1 MKNLLTL
8 LSFILFINLQG
19 LAQTDGLNYQAV
31 IIDPNPEEIP
41 GIDVVGN
48 ILPNKEINIRFT
60 IYGATGNT
68 EYQEIHSTTTD
79 EYGMINLVI
88 GKGNSVTGRFT
99 EIYWDGSTKNL
110 KVEINLDG
118 TYSDLSDQELLFI
131 PYAYHRDIIASGDL
145 KVDGN
150 SILKGRVDI
159 DQDLSVG
166 GNTKISG
173 ELTVEDNTLLNSDLT
188 VANSSKSNLTGDLSV
203 DGNTLL
209 NANLTV
215 ANSSKTNLTG
225 GLSVDGKTILNNS
238 LDVTDSSSTN
248 LSGSLDVTGNASFKA
263 NLDLD
268 GDLKLKNSFSIE
280 SSNDKFLAII
290 NNKDEGEGDGLLIK
304 LGRTHS
310 AWNGSSFV
318 SAPMPTTEPY
328 KELLQLLRD
337 LIDGK
342 KKPEELTPL
351 DIVKAAPNSMIA
363 AAAQDITNRITS
375 EINKVMPKVNIPK
388 IEVPKIESPEV
399 NLPSLRVKVDG
410 IGTFTVT
417 NGQRLIGRQ
426 TIYPGETLYEGGD
439 VPPDIPEINI
449 PGLPD
454 IPDIRIIIEN
464 VNNSLNNSNE
474 YVRFEDKEGR
484 RMGTIQAE
492 NLSEWRDR
500 TFLNDVYLLDLI
512 SSFVGVDP
520 LQAIIG
526 ANAAASNFLYEYNI
540 LGVSY
545 ASGHGDYAEWLERE
559 DHSEYLTAGDIVAVK
574 GAKITKELKGLEQIM
589 VVSHKP
595 IVLGNIPEEGKSHL
609 GNNVAF
615 MGQVPVKVI
624 GPVSSGDYIVAHKE
638 ISGYGKAINPKEM
651 IAENYRF
658 AVGRS
663 WDSNPNDGPKLVNTV
678 IGVHNGDWVNILKKL
693 ESKQKKFEDKLN
705 EFENIVNDLIEK
717 NLLKY

>member
-1 MKNLLTL
+1 MKNLITL
-8 LSFILFINLQG
+8 LFFILLINLQVF
-19 LAQTDGLNYQAV
+19 AQTDGLNYQAV
-31 IIDPNPEEIP
+31 IIDPDPEEIP
-41 GIDVVGN
+41 GIDVTGN
-48 ILPNKEINIRFT
+48 ILPNKEINVRFT
-60 IYGATGNT
+60 IYGNSGNT
-68 EYQEIHSTTTD
+68 EYQEIHTTKTD

-88 GKGNSVTGRFT
+88 GKGNSVAGRFT

-131 PYAYHRDIIASGDL
+131 PYAYHRDIIASGNL
-145 KVDGN
+145 TVDGN
-150 SILKGRVDI
+150 SLLKGKLDI
-159 DQDLSVG
+159 NQDLSVE
-166 GNTKISG
+166 GNTKISR
-173 ELTVEDNTLLNSDLT
+173 ELTVDDNTSLNSKLT
-188 VANSSKSNLTGDLSV
+188 VAGSTTLNKSLSV
-203 DGNTLL
+203 L
-209 NANLTV
+209 
-215 ANSSKTNLTG
+215 
-225 GLSVDGKTILNNS
+225 
-238 LDVTDSSSTN
+238 DSSSTT
-248 LSGSLDVTGNASFKA
+248 LTGSLDVSGDASFKGDL
-263 NLDLD
+263 NLD
-268 GDLKLKNSFSIE
+268 GDLKLKNTLSIE
-280 SSNDKFLAII
+280 GSNDKFLATI
-290 NNKDEGEGDGLLIK
+290 NNKDGGEGDGILIK

-310 AWNGSSFV
+310 AWNGSGFV

-342 KKPEELTPL
+342 KKPTEITPL
-351 DIVKAAPNSMIA
+351 DIVKASPDALIV

-388 IEVPKIESPEV
+388 IEVPKIQSPEV
-399 NLPSLRVKVDG
+399 NLPGLRVRVADL
-410 IGTFTVT
+410 GTFTVT
-417 NGQRLIGRQ
+417 NGFRLIGRQ
-426 TIYPGETLYEGGD
+426 TIYPGETLFEGGD
-439 VPPDIPEINI
+439 VTPDIPQINI

-454 IPDIRIIIEN
+454 VPDIRVIVEN

-500 TFLNDVYLLDLI
+500 TFLNDVYMLDLI
-512 SSFVGVDP
+512 ASFVGVDP

-545 ASGHGDYAEWLERE
+545 ASGNGDYAEWLERE
-559 DHSEYLTAGDIVAVK
+559 DHLEYLTAGDIVAVK
-574 GAKITKELKGLEQIM
+574 GAKITKDLKDLEQVM

-624 GPVSSGDYIVAHKE
+624 GPVSSGDYIVAHGE

-651 IAENYRF
+651 VAENFRF

-663 WDSNPNDGPKLVNTV
+663 WDTNLNDGPKLINTV
-678 IGVHNGDWVNILKKL
+678 IGVHNGDWVNVFKRF
-693 ESKQKKFEDKLN
+693 ESNQRKFEDKLN
-705 EFENIVNDLIEK
+705 EFEKTVNELVEK
-717 NLLKY
+717 NLLKVNP

>member
-1 MKNLLTL
+1 MKNLLSL
-8 LSFILFINLQG
+8 LSFILFINIQSF
-19 LAQTDGLNYQAV
+19 AQTDGINYQAV

-41 GIDVVGN
+41 GIDITGN
-48 ILPNKEINIRFT
+48 ILPNKEINVRFT
-60 IYGATGNT
+60 ISDVSGNS
-68 EYQEIHSTTTD
+68 EFQEIHTTSTD

-88 GKGNSVTGRFT
+88 GKGNSVKGVFN
-99 EIYWDGSTKNL
+99 EINWDGSTKNL

-118 TYSDLSDQELLFI
+118 SYSDLSDQALLFV
-131 PYAYHRDIIASGDL
+131 PYAYHRDILASGNL
-145 KVDGN
+145 SVDGN
-150 SILKGRVDI
+150 SLLKGKLDI
-159 DQDLSVG
+159 NNDLNVG
-166 GNTKISG
+166 GNSKI
-173 ELTVEDNTLLNSDLT
+173 
-188 VANSSKSNLTGDLSV
+188 TGDLSV
-203 DGNTLL
+203 DGKTTLK
-209 NANLTV
+209 
-215 ANSSKTNLTG
+215 S
-225 GLSVDGKTILNNS
+225 S

-248 LSGSLDVTGNASFKA
+248 LSGSLDVGGNASFYG
-263 NLDLD
+263 NLDLE
-268 GDLKLKNSFSIE
+268 GDLNLKNTISIE
-280 SSNDKFLAII
+280 SSNDNFLATF
-290 NNKDEGEGDGLLIK
+290 NNKDGADGDGLLIK

-363 AAAQDITNRITS
+363 AAGQDITNRITS
-375 EINKVMPKVNIPK
+375 EINKIMPKVNIPK
-388 IEVPKIESPEV
+388 IEVPRIQTPRINFPRQTV
-399 NLPSLRVKVDG
+399 R
-410 IGTFTVT
+410 IAGTTHTVT
-417 NGQRLIGRQ
+417 NAFTLANPQ
-426 TIYPGETLYEGGD
+426 TIYPGETLFEGGD
-439 VPPDIPEINI
+439 VPPDIPQINI

-454 IPDIRIIIEN
+454 IPDLRIIVEN
-464 VNNSLNNSNE
+464 VNNSLGNNNE
-474 YVRFEDKEGR
+474 YVRFEDKDGR

-512 SSFVGVDP
+512 ASFVGVDP
-520 LQAIIG
+520 LQAIVG

-559 DHSEYLTAGDIVAVK
+559 DHSEYLTSGDIVAVK
-574 GAKITKELKGLEQIM
+574 GAKITKDLTGLEQIM

-595 IVLGNIPEEGKSHL
+595 IVLGNIPEEGKTHL
-609 GNNVAF
+609 GNNIAF

-624 GPVSSGDYIVAHKE
+624 GPVSSGDFIIAHGE

-651 IAENYRF
+651 SADNFKY

-663 WDSNPNDGPKLVNTV
+663 WDSNQNDGPKLVNTV
-678 IGVHNGDWVNILKKL
+678 IGVHNGDWVNVIKKFEL
-693 ESKQKKFEDKLN
+693 KQKKFEDKLN
-705 EFENIVNDLIEK
+705 EFEDTVNELIEK
-717 NLLKY
+717 NLLKVNP

>member
-1 MKNLLTL
+1 MKNLITL
-8 LSFILFINLQG
+8 LSFILLINFQVF
-19 LAQTDGLNYQAV
+19 AQTDGLNYQAV
-31 IIDPNPEEIP
+31 IIDPDPEEIP
-41 GIDVVGN
+41 GIDVTGN
-48 ILPNKEINIRFT
+48 ILPNKEINVRFT
-60 IYGATGNT
+60 IYGNSGNT
-68 EYQEIHSTTTD
+68 EYQEIHTTKTD

-88 GKGNSVTGRFT
+88 GKGNSVAGKFT

-131 PYAYHRDIIASGDL
+131 PYAYHRDIIASGNL
-145 KVDGN
+145 TVDGN
-150 SILKGRVDI
+150 SLLKGKLDI
-159 DQDLSVG
+159 NQELSVG

-173 ELTVEDNTLLNSDLT
+173 ELTVDDNTLLNSKLT
-188 VANSSKSNLTGDLSV
+188 VVGSTTLNKSLSV
-203 DGNTLL
+203 L
-209 NANLTV
+209 
-215 ANSSKTNLTG
+215 
-225 GLSVDGKTILNNS
+225 
-238 LDVTDSSSTN
+238 DSSSTT
-248 LSGSLDVTGNASFKA
+248 LTGSLDVSGDASFKGDL
-263 NLDLD
+263 NLD
-268 GDLKLKNSFSIE
+268 GDLKLKNTLSIE
-280 SSNDKFLAII
+280 GSNDKFLATI
-290 NNKDEGEGDGLLIK
+290 NNKDGGEGDGILIK
-304 LGRTHS
+304 LGRMHS
-310 AWNGSSFV
+310 AWNGSGFV

-342 KKPEELTPL
+342 KKPTEITPL
-351 DIVKAAPNSMIA
+351 DIVKASPDALIV

-388 IEVPKIESPEV
+388 IEVPKIQSPEV
-399 NLPSLRVKVDG
+399 NLPGLRVRVADL
-410 IGTFTVT
+410 GTFTVT
-417 NGQRLIGRQ
+417 NGFRLIGRQ
-426 TIYPGETLYEGGD
+426 TIYPGETLFEGGD
-439 VPPDIPEINI
+439 VTPDIPQINI
-449 PGLPD
+449 PGLPNV
-454 IPDIRIIIEN
+454 PDIRIIVEN

-500 TFLNDVYLLDLI
+500 TFLNDVYMLDLI
-512 SSFVGVDP
+512 ASFVGVDP

-545 ASGHGDYAEWLERE
+545 ASGNGDYAEWLERE
-559 DHSEYLTAGDIVAVK
+559 DHLEYLTAGDIVAVK
-574 GAKITKELKGLEQIM
+574 GAKITKDLKDLEQVM

-624 GPVSSGDYIVAHKE
+624 GPVSSGDYIVAHGE

-651 IAENYRF
+651 VAENFRF

-663 WDSNPNDGPKLVNTV
+663 WDTNLNDGPKLINTV
-678 IGVHNGDWVNILKKL
+678 IGVHNGDWVNVFKRF
-693 ESKQKKFEDKLN
+693 ESNQRKFEDKLN
-705 EFENIVNDLIEK
+705 EFEKTVNELVEK
-717 NLLKY
+717 NLLKVNP

>member
-1 MKNLLTL
+1 MKNLITL
-8 LSFILFINLQG
+8 LSFILLINLQVF
-19 LAQTDGLNYQAV
+19 AQTDGLNYQAV

-41 GIDVVGN
+41 GIDVTGN
-48 ILPNKEINIRFT
+48 IVPNKEIYVKFT
-60 IYGATGNT
+60 IYGNSGNT
-68 EYQEIHSTTTD
+68 EYQEIHTTKTD

-88 GKGNSVTGRFT
+88 GKGNSVAGKFT

-131 PYAYHRDIIASGDL
+131 PYAYHRDIIASGNL
-145 KVDGN
+145 TVDGN
-150 SILKGRVDI
+150 SLLKGKLDI
-159 DQDLSVG
+159 NQDLSVG

-173 ELTVEDNTLLNSDLT
+173 ELTVDDNTLLNSKLT
-188 VANSSKSNLTGDLSV
+188 VVGSTTLNKSLSV
-203 DGNTLL
+203 L
-209 NANLTV
+209 
-215 ANSSKTNLTG
+215 
-225 GLSVDGKTILNNS
+225 
-238 LDVTDSSSTN
+238 DSSSTT
-248 LSGSLDVTGNASFKA
+248 LTGSLDVSGDASFKGDL
-263 NLDLD
+263 NLD
-268 GDLKLKNSFSIE
+268 GDLKLKNTLSIE
-280 SSNDKFLAII
+280 GSNDKFLATI
-290 NNKDEGEGDGLLIK
+290 NNKDGGEGDGILIK

-310 AWNGSSFV
+310 AWNGSGFV

-342 KKPEELTPL
+342 KKPTEITPL
-351 DIVKAAPNSMIA
+351 DIVKASPDALIV

-388 IEVPKIESPEV
+388 IEVPKIQSPEV
-399 NLPSLRVKVDG
+399 NLPGLRVRVADL
-410 IGTFTVT
+410 GTFTVT
-417 NGQRLIGRQ
+417 NGFRLIGRQ
-426 TIYPGETLYEGGD
+426 TIYPGETLFEGGD
-439 VPPDIPEINI
+439 VTPDIPQINI

-454 IPDIRIIIEN
+454 VPDIRIIVEN

-500 TFLNDVYLLDLI
+500 TFLNDVYMLDLI
-512 SSFVGVDP
+512 ASFVGVDP

-545 ASGHGDYAEWLERE
+545 ASGNGDYAEWLERE
-559 DHSEYLTAGDIVAVK
+559 DHLEYLTAGDIVAVK
-574 GAKITKELKGLEQIM
+574 GAKITKDLKDLEQVM

-624 GPVSSGDYIVAHKE
+624 GPVSSGDYIVAHGE

-651 IAENYRF
+651 VAENFRF

-663 WDSNPNDGPKLVNTV
+663 WDTNLNDGPKLINTV
-678 IGVHNGDWVNILKKL
+678 IGVHNGDWVNVFKRF
-693 ESKQKKFEDKLN
+693 ESNQRKFEDKLN
-705 EFENIVNDLIEK
+705 EFEKTVNELVEK
-717 NLLKY
+717 NLLKVNP

>member
-1 MKNLLTL
+1 MKNLITL
-8 LSFILFINLQG
+8 LSFILLINFQVF
-19 LAQTDGLNYQAV
+19 AQTDGLNYQAV
-31 IIDPNPEEIP
+31 IIDPDPEEIP
-41 GIDVVGN
+41 GIDVTGN
-48 ILPNKEINIRFT
+48 ILPNKEINVRFT
-60 IYGATGNT
+60 IYGNSGNT
-68 EYQEIHSTTTD
+68 QYQEIHTTKTD

-88 GKGNSVTGRFT
+88 GKGNSVAGKFT

-131 PYAYHRDIIASGDL
+131 PYAYHRDIIASGNL
-145 KVDGN
+145 TVDGN
-150 SILKGRVDI
+150 SLLKGKLDI
-159 DQDLSVG
+159 NQDLSVG

-173 ELTVEDNTLLNSDLT
+173 ELTVDDNTLLNSKLT
-188 VANSSKSNLTGDLSV
+188 VVGSTTLNKSLSV
-203 DGNTLL
+203 L
-209 NANLTV
+209 
-215 ANSSKTNLTG
+215 
-225 GLSVDGKTILNNS
+225 
-238 LDVTDSSSTN
+238 DSSSTT
-248 LSGSLDVTGNASFKA
+248 LTGSLDVSGDASFKGDL
-263 NLDLD
+263 NLD
-268 GDLKLKNSFSIE
+268 GDLKLKNTLSIE
-280 SSNDKFLAII
+280 GSNDKFLATI
-290 NNKDEGEGDGLLIK
+290 NNKDGGEGDGILIK

-310 AWNGSSFV
+310 AWNGSGFV

-342 KKPEELTPL
+342 KKPTEITPL
-351 DIVKAAPNSMIA
+351 DIVKASPDALIV

-388 IEVPKIESPEV
+388 IEVPKIQSPEV
-399 NLPSLRVKVDG
+399 NLPGLRVRVADL
-410 IGTFTVT
+410 GTFTVT
-417 NGQRLIGRQ
+417 NGFRLIGRQ
-426 TIYPGETLYEGGD
+426 TIYPGETLFEGGD
-439 VPPDIPEINI
+439 VTPDIPQINI

-454 IPDIRIIIEN
+454 VPDIRIIVEN

-500 TFLNDVYLLDLI
+500 TFLNDVYMLDLI
-512 SSFVGVDP
+512 ASFVGVDP

-545 ASGHGDYAEWLERE
+545 ASGNGDYAEWLERE
-559 DHSEYLTAGDIVAVK
+559 DHLEYLTAGDIVAVK
-574 GAKITKELKGLEQIM
+574 GAKITKDLKDLEQVM

-615 MGQVPVKVI
+615 MGQVPVKVL
-624 GPVSSGDYIVAHKE
+624 GPVSSGDYIVAHGE

-651 IAENYRF
+651 VAENFRL

-663 WDSNPNDGPKLVNTV
+663 WDTNLNDGPKLINTV
-678 IGVHNGDWVNILKKL
+678 IGVHNGDWVNVFKRF
-693 ESKQKKFEDKLN
+693 ESNQKKFEDKLN
-705 EFENIVNDLIEK
+705 EFEKTVNELVEK
-717 NLLKY
+717 NLLKVNP

>member
-1 MKNLLTL
+1 MRKLLTL
-8 LSFILFINLQG
+8 ILFIFCINIKG
-19 LAQTDGLNYQAV
+19 YSQTDGINYQAV
-31 IIDPNPEEIP
+31 IIDPDPEEIP
-41 GIDVVGN
+41 GIDVAGN
-48 ILPNKEINIRFT
+48 ILPNKEIKVRFS
-60 IYGATGNT
+60 ISDVSGNLDF
-68 EYQEIHSTTTD
+68 QEIHTTSTD

-88 GKGNSVTGRFT
+88 GKGSSVKGVFN

-118 TYSDLSDQELLFI
+118 SYSDLSDQALLFV
-131 PYAYHRDIIASGDL
+131 PYAYHRDILAS
-145 KVDGN
+145 
-150 SILKGRVDI
+150 
-159 DQDLSVG
+159 
-166 GNTKISG
+166 
-173 ELTVEDNTLLNSDLT
+173 
-188 VANSSKSNLTGDLSV
+188 GDLSV
-203 DGNTLL
+203 DGNSLLKGKLDINNDLNVGGNTKIIGELTVEDKTLL
-209 NANLTV
+209 NADLKV
-215 ANSSKTNLTG
+215 ANSSVSELTG
-225 GLSVDGKTILNNS
+225 DLSVEGKTTLKSS

-248 LSGSLDVTGNASFKA
+248 LTGSLDVGGNASFKGD
-263 NLDLD
+263 LDLD
-268 GDLKLKNSFSIE
+268 GDLKLNNTISIE
-280 SSNDKFLAII
+280 SSNEKFLATI
-290 NNKDEGEGDGLLIK
+290 NNKDGGDGDGLLIK

-328 KELLQLLRD
+328 KELLELLRD

-351 DIVKAAPNSMIA
+351 DIVKAAPTSMIA
-363 AAAQDITNRITS
+363 AAAQDVTNRITS

-388 IEVPKIESPEV
+388 IEVPRIQTPRI
-399 NLPSLRVKVDG
+399 NFPRQTVKVA
-410 IGTFTVT
+410 GTTYTVT
-417 NGQRLIGRQ
+417 GGFTLANPQ
-426 TIYPGETLYEGGD
+426 TIYPGETLFEGGD
-439 VPPDIPEINI
+439 VPPDIPQINI
-449 PGLPD
+449 PNLPD
-454 IPDIRIIIEN
+454 VPDIRIIVEN

-474 YVRFEDKEGR
+474 YVRFEDKDGR

-500 TFLNDVYLLDLI
+500 TFLNDVYMLDLI
-512 SSFVGVDP
+512 ASFVGLDP

-545 ASGHGDYAEWLERE
+545 ASGNGDYAEWLERE
-559 DHSEYLTAGDIVAVK
+559 DHLEYLTAGDIVAVK
-574 GAKITKELKGLEQIM
+574 GAKITKDLKDLEQVM

-624 GPVSSGDYIVAHKE
+624 GPVSSGDYIIAHGE

-651 IAENYRF
+651 ISENFRF

-663 WDSNPNDGPKLVNTV
+663 WDTNLNDGPKLINTV
-678 IGVHNGDWVNILKKL
+678 IGVHNGDWVNIFKRF
-693 ESKQKKFEDKLN
+693 ESNQKKFEDKLN
-705 EFENIVNDLIEK
+705 EFEKTVNELIEK
-717 NLLKY
+717 NLLKVNP

>member
-31 IIDPNPEEIP
+31 IIDPVPEEIP
-41 GIDVVGN
+41 GIDVTGN
-48 ILPNKEINIRFT
+48 ILPNREINIRFT

-68 EYQEIHSTTTD
+68 EYQEIHSTKTD

-88 GKGNSVTGRFT
+88 GKGNPVTGRFT

-110 KVEINLDG
+110 KVEINLDN

-131 PYAYHRDIIASGDL
+131 PYAYHREIIASGDL
-145 KVDGN
+145 SVDGN
-150 SILKGRVDI
+150 SLLKGKLDI
-159 DQDLSVG
+159 NNDLNVG
-166 GNTKISG
+166 GNTKITG
-173 ELTVEDNTLLNSDLT
+173 ELTVEDNTLLNADFT

-203 DGNTLL
+203 DG
-209 NANLTV
+209 
-215 ANSSKTNLTG
+215 
-225 GLSVDGKTILNNS
+225 KTILKNS
-238 LDVTDSSSTN
+238 LDVADSSSTN
-248 LSGSLDVTGNASFKA
+248 LSGSLDVSGNASFKSD
-263 NLDLD
+263 LDLD

-310 AWNGSSFV
+310 AWNGSGFV

-328 KELLQLLRD
+328 KELLELLRD

-417 NGQRLIGRQ
+417 NGQRLIDRQ

-439 VPPDIPEINI
+439 VPPDIPQINI

-454 IPDIRIIIEN
+454 IPDIRIIVEN

-512 SSFVGVDP
+512 SSFVGIDP

-624 GPVSSGDYIVAHKE
+624 GPVSSGDYIVAHRE

-678 IGVHNGDWVNILKKL
+678 IGVHNGDWVNILKKF

>member
-1 MKNLLTL
+1 MKNLITL
-8 LSFILFINLQG
+8 LSFILLINFQVF
-19 LAQTDGLNYQAV
+19 AQTDGLNYQAV
-31 IIDPNPEEIP
+31 IIDPDPEEIP
-41 GIDVVGN
+41 GIDVTGN
-48 ILPNKEINIRFT
+48 ILPNKEINVRFT
-60 IYGATGNT
+60 IYGNSGNT
-68 EYQEIHSTTTD
+68 EYQEIHTTKTD

-88 GKGNSVTGRFT
+88 GKGNSVAGKFT

-131 PYAYHRDIIASGDL
+131 PYAYHRDIIASGNL
-145 KVDGN
+145 TVDGN
-150 SILKGRVDI
+150 SLLKGKLDI
-159 DQDLSVG
+159 NQDLSVG
-166 GNTKISG
+166 GNAKISG
-173 ELTVEDNTLLNSDLT
+173 ELTVDDNTLLNSKLT
-188 VANSSKSNLTGDLSV
+188 VAGSTTLNKSLSV
-203 DGNTLL
+203 L
-209 NANLTV
+209 
-215 ANSSKTNLTG
+215 
-225 GLSVDGKTILNNS
+225 
-238 LDVTDSSSTN
+238 DSSSTN
-248 LSGSLDVTGNASFKA
+248 LTGSLDVSGDASFKGDL
-263 NLDLD
+263 NLD
-268 GDLKLKNSFSIE
+268 GDLKLKNTLSIE
-280 SSNDKFLAII
+280 GSNDKFLATI
-290 NNKDEGEGDGLLIK
+290 NNKDGGEGDGILIK

-310 AWNGSSFV
+310 AWNGSGFV

-342 KKPEELTPL
+342 KKPTEITPL
-351 DIVKAAPNSMIA
+351 DIVKASPDALIV

-388 IEVPKIESPEV
+388 IEVPKIQSPEV
-399 NLPSLRVKVDG
+399 NLPGLRVRVADL
-410 IGTFTVT
+410 GTFTVT
-417 NGQRLIGRQ
+417 NGFRLIGRQ
-426 TIYPGETLYEGGD
+426 TIYPGETLFEGGD
-439 VPPDIPEINI
+439 VTPDIPQINI

-454 IPDIRIIIEN
+454 VPDIRIIVEN

-500 TFLNDVYLLDLI
+500 TFLNDVYMLDLI
-512 SSFVGVDP
+512 ASFVGVDP

-545 ASGHGDYAEWLERE
+545 ASGNGDYAEWLERE
-559 DHSEYLTAGDIVAVK
+559 DHLEYLTAGDIVAVK
-574 GAKITKELKGLEQIM
+574 GAKITKDLKDLEQVM

-624 GPVSSGDYIVAHKE
+624 GPVSSGDYIVAHGE

-651 IAENYRF
+651 VAENFRF

-663 WDSNPNDGPKLVNTV
+663 WDTNLNDGPKLINTV
-678 IGVHNGDWVNILKKL
+678 IGVHNGDWVNIFKRF
-693 ESKQKKFEDKLN
+693 ESNQKKFEDKLN
-705 EFENIVNDLIEK
+705 EFEKTVNELVEK
-717 NLLKY
+717 NLLKVNP